1 MQKIRIKLDGQ
12 RLTATPEDILVSK
25 SVGEVMATVEMDPS
39 WAGYTVV
46 LVFFGSRSLEQKPVL
61 YTGSEVEVPWEV
73 LDKPG
78 RLWIS
83 AVGIAEGKR
92 RPTAR
97 VSEPLTITS
106 NGRIVGNAPEDYSP
120 ALWEQAL
127 TEIQRLTTA
136 SSVTSEDVLE
146 ILAETGTAVPVT
158 DNNGAVYTGSDG
170 KIYCI

>member
-1 MQKIRIKLDGQ
+1 
-12 RLTATPEDILVSK
+12 
-25 SVGEVMATVEMDPS
+25 MATVEMDPS

-46 LVFFGSRSLEQKPVL
+46 LVFFGSRSLAPPKPVL
-61 YTGSEVEVPWEV
+61 YTGGEVEVPWEV
-73 LDKPG
+73 LEQPG
-78 RLWIS
+78 HLWIS
-83 AVGIAEGKR
+83 AVGIADGKR

-97 VSEPLTITS
+97 GSEPLTIRAA
-106 NGRIVGNAPEDYSP
+106 GCIHGDDPKEYSP

-127 TEIQRLTTA
+127 AEIQRLTAA

-158 DNNGAVYTGSDG
+158 DNNGAVYTDSDG